1 MIANLND
8 HSVGTRRTA
17 RALSG
22 FLGVGVALACTLQ
35 VFAEKPPP
43 KKKGK
48 DAPAAVTRE
57 KVKLIGAEGEIAKD
71 VPEGPRPIIKAEN
84 PVHDFKTV
92 WVGPDL
98 RHTFTI
104 KNEGQE
110 TLKIE
115 AVRPACG
122 CTVAGKYPMTIAPGE
137 SGEFPFA
144 TASTRLR
151 GKFEKGITIS
161 SNDPV
166 TPDLQLKI
174 RGEVK
179 HYVDVVPKN
188 VYFGKIGKPEAQTRV
203 VKITNNA
210 DKPLE
215 LELGKLPKGNI
226 DAKLVTKEPGQAFE
240 LHVTAEPP
248 FNTGILFK
256 RISLKTNIE
265 AQKTVDVEVR
275 GNIPLRLELD
285 PPVLNVSRRSAAG
298 DSRGTT
304 RTIKFTNHGDTPV
317 KLLDAT
323 IDDPG
328 IALQIVEQS
337 EGKKYS
343 VAAHFPPGYDL
354 PSTGRTITLKTDDEA
369 KPTINVPVKL
379 LQRRE
384 RKAERKPRL
393 RPAEMMAGMPAPA
406 FNATTTEGKSLSTA
420 DLPGKVTVLDFF
432 AVNCGFCKKQI
443 PRLETIRKE
452 YESKGVRFAAVSQ
465 TMRNKKATDEEVMAK
480 IREFGFGGEVVTDP
494 DNSVGPLFKA
504 TSFPTMVVIGKTGK
518 IEAVNVGNIGDLETR
533 LRGQLDAILAGRPVP
548 RPEAVAE
555 RPQPERPKRR
565 RGDELVGKAAPAF
578 SIETVQGKTVSSDEF
593 GKNSATVLNFVAT
606 NCGYCKKQVP
616 RLEKIRQTYTEK
628 GVRFV
633 NVVQSMRKKFST
645 EEVVAKFAET
655 GAKLEIAHDPENT
668 VGRLYNARG
677 FPTMVVVGKSGK
689 VEAVNVGN
697 LGDLEKR
704 LTGQLDALIA
714 GKPVPKF
721 ADARPRRRSADELIG
736 KPAPTF
742 AIDTLEGKKVSNDEF
757 AKSAVTVL
765 DFVAP
770 NCGYCK
776 KQLPRVEKIR
786 ETYADKGVRFVSVVG
801 TMRKKYTTDEVVTTM
816 DELGAKLEIAHDPEN
831 KIGQMFNASG
841 FPTMVVVGKS
851 GKVEAVNVG
860 NLGDLEKRLTG
871 QLDALI
877 AGKPVPKFASA
888 QRRQPRR
895 RPAEDLLGKPAP
907 KFSLTTLDGKVVSSD
922 EFKNHPATVLNFIA
936 PNCGFCKRQIPNVEK
951 VRQEYEAKGVRF
963 VNVAQKMRK
972 DFTEAEIVDVLKG
985 IGSGLEVTTGDF
997 AENSVGRQFQAVS
1010 YPTMFVVG
1018 KDGKIANV
1026 NIGAKHNLETLL
1038 KGQLDALL
1046 KGTP

>member
-1 MIANLND
+1 MTAKLNS
-8 HSVGTRRTA
+8 HSVRTRRTA

-22 FLGVGVALACTLQ
+22 FLAVGVALACTLQ
-35 VFAEKPPP
+35 VFAQKPP

-48 DAPAAVTRE
+48 DAPAAVARE

-71 VPEGPRPIIKAEN
+71 VPAGPRPIIKAEN

-98 RHTFTI
+98 KHTFII

-110 TLKIE
+110 TLRIN

-122 CTVAGKYPMTIAPGE
+122 CTVAGKYPTAIAPGE
-137 SGEFPFA
+137 SGEFPF
-144 TASTRLR
+144 STNSNKLR
-151 GKFEKGITIS
+151 GKFEKGIKIL

-179 HYVDVVPKN
+179 HYMDVVPRN
-188 VYFGKIGKPEAQTRV
+188 VYFGKIGRPEAQTKV
-203 VKITNNA
+203 VKITNNT

-215 LELGKLPKGNI
+215 LEVGKLPKGNI
-226 DAKLVTKEPGQAFE
+226 DAKLVTKEPGKAFE

-256 RISLKTNIE
+256 KIPLKTNIDG
-265 AQKTVDVEVR
+265 QKTVDIEVR
-275 GNIPLRLELD
+275 GNIPLRLEVD
-285 PPVLNVSRRSAAG
+285 PAVLNVSPSRRAAVDAKG
-298 DSRGTT
+298 MT
-304 RTIKFTNHGDTPV
+304 RTIKLTNHGDTPV

-323 IDDPG
+323 IDDSRIG
-328 IALQIVEQS
+328 LQIVEQS

-354 PSTGRTITLKTDDEA
+354 PSAGRTITLKTDDKE
-369 KPTINVPVKL
+369 KPTITVPVRL
-379 LQRRE
+379 LKPRE
-384 RKAERKPRL
+384 RKAERKPQL
-393 RPAEMMAGMPAPA
+393 RPAEKMVGMPAPA
-406 FNATTTEGKSLSTA
+406 FNAKTTEGKSLSTA

-465 TMRNKKATDEEVMAK
+465 TMRGKKSSDEEVMGK
-480 IREFGFGGEVVTDP
+480 IKEFGFGGEVVIDP
-494 DNSVGPLFKA
+494 DNTIGPLFKA
-504 TSFPTMVVIGKTGK
+504 SSFPTMVVMGKTGK
-518 IEAVNVGNIGDLETR
+518 IEAVNIGNVGDLEAR
-533 LRGQLDAILAGRPVP
+533 LRGQLDALLAGRPVP

-555 RPQPERPKRR
+555 RPRPERPKRKR
-565 RGDELVGKAAPAF
+565 ADELVGKAAPAF

-616 RLEKIRQTYTEK
+616 RVEKIRQTYAEK

-633 NVVQSMRKKFST
+633 NVVETMRKKFSA
-645 EEVVAKFAET
+645 EEVVAKFVET

-668 VGRLYNARG
+668 VGRLYNASG

-697 LGDLEKR
+697 IGDLEKR
-704 LTGQLDALIA
+704 LAGQLDALIA

-721 ADARPRRRSADELIG
+721 ADARPKRRSADELIG

-742 AIDTLEGKKVSNDEF
+742 AIDTLEGKKVSNAEF
-757 AKSAVTVL
+757 ANSAVTVL

-786 ETYADKGVRFVSVVG
+786 QTYADKGVRFVSVVE
-801 TMRKKYTTDEVVTTM
+801 TMRKKYTTDEIVATM

-831 KIGQMFNASG
+831 KIGQMFNAGG

-860 NLGDLEKRLTG
+860 NLGELEKRLTG

-888 QRRQPRR
+888 QQRQPRR
-895 RPAEDLLGKPAP
+895 RPAEGLVGKPTPA
-907 KFSLTTLDGKVVSSD
+907 FSLTTLDGKVVSND

-936 PNCGFCKRQIPNVEK
+936 PNCGFCKRQIPSVEK

-985 IGSGLEVTTGDF
+985 AGSGLEVTTGDF
-997 AENSVGRQFQAVS
+997 AENTIGRRFQAVS

-1026 NIGAKHNLETLL
+1026 NIGAKQNLETLL

-1046 KGTP
+1046 KGAP